1 MLAVFHIYVLFLP
14 RLTNRSAI
22 SQKKKEPNIASG
34 FRCPDYNKRIG
45 GAEKSYHM
53 RGQAADIKSSNV
65 SIDELYA
72 LAKKYFGDGGIGRYK
87 TFIHVDTG
95 PKRRWNG

>member
-1 MLAVFHIYVLFLP
+1 
-14 RLTNRSAI
+14 
-22 SQKKKEPNIASG
+22 
-34 FRCPDYNKRIG
+34 
-45 GAEKSYHM
+45 M

-95 PKRRWNG
+95 PQRRWNG